1 MRWWSSFSYSLKS
14 LFTRKQWDAQLAEEV
29 RTHVEMAT
37 EANIAQGMSPRE
49 ARFAALREFGNV
61 VATQERTRD
70 ERGWVWLEQL
80 CHDTGYAFRNLRKS
94 PGFALVVIFTL
105 TAGIGCNTAC
115 FSLLNSLLLR
125 PLAYPNSD
133 RIVFLAES
141 PPGEISYDSNGA
153 SFARWQENDDLFE
166 QLGGYHLRG
175 TTLTGRDHPRP
186 VHLTETTAGL
196 FEIFSARL
204 AQGRGFHRSEYQ
216 PGRGHVAVISHE
228 FWQQQLGGDLD
239 ILGAQLVFD
248 GVGHEV
254 IGVLEPWAF
263 PYDNAIF
270 VPSDVLLNEAKRAPG
285 SDYDMSTFALLNPDV
300 DRGPAQTRL
309 QSTRG
314 AHPDSYLP
322 EQRDWRDTIQSWRDA
337 SYGTYKPAFMM
348 TALVVAAILLI
359 ACVNITNLALARNR
373 ARSGEIALRLALG
386 ASTSRIVRQLL
397 TETMLLATLGGL
409 LGAVTG
415 VALFQGFTRWT
426 NMDMLRF
433 VETSLDYRVLL
444 FATAA
449 TVLSGLV
456 CGLLPAL
463 RCARPGINTH
473 LKEGQQ
479 GVATGKRRRLQSGL
493 VIAECAC
500 TVALLIMA
508 VLLLRSLQNVAASD
522 PGFTR
527 EGVLYFSL
535 SAPAERTPDADSS
548 ARFTDEVIAQLHR
561 IPGVAAAGA
570 TSAVPMSK
578 VEYRT
583 EAVRRITQDLDAVGL
598 TVGID
603 SVSPGYFNTLQIPL
617 LRGRPLTAAD
627 NQAAAPRA
635 ALVNS
640 RLADL
645 LFENEPALGSP
656 IVWRGEQWEIVGI
669 VGDTARYHLGH
680 DPIPQLFVAQA
691 RLSLP
696 MSYVLRAHVDP
707 MSLIKSVRA
716 AVEEAH
722 PGLALTNLHRLSDR
736 ADGSMGLRRIFLSI
750 FGLFACVGLAL
761 AAMGVFGLMT
771 YTAAQRMREM
781 GIRIALGA
789 TTRNIMNLI
798 LGDSLRLIG
807 LGLLAGT
814 VLAAVGSRLL
824 QSQLYAI
831 NHFDPVSYLLAVATL
846 AATGTLASL
855 LPAWRAARADP
866 IAVLRAE

>member
-1 MRWWSSFSYSLKS
+1 MR
-14 LFTRKQWDAQLAEEV
+14 LFRRFLALFQRRRFESEMEEEI
-29 RTHVEMAT
+29 RLHREHRIEQAID
-37 EANIAQGMSPRE
+37 NGMSRE
-49 ARFAALREFGNV
+49 EAERAANRQMGALD
-61 VATQERTRD
+61 VAKESARD
-70 ERGWVWLEQL
+70 EHGFLWLEHLKQ
-80 CHDTGYAFRNLRKS
+80 DIGYAWRGLRKS
-94 PGFALVVIFTL
+94 PGYALVVIFTL

-125 PLAYPNSD
+125 PLAYPNAD

-153 SFARWQENDDLFE
+153 SFARWQENDDMFE

-204 AQGRGFHRSEYQ
+204 SQGRSFHRAEHQ
-216 PGRGHVAVISHE
+216 PGRSHVAVISHE

-254 IGVLEPWAF
+254 IGVLEPRAF

-270 VPSDVLLNEAKRAPG
+270 VPSDVLHNEAKCAPG

-300 DRGPAQTRL
+300 DLGPAQTRL
-309 QSTRG
+309 QSKRG
-314 AHPDSYLP
+314 AYPDSYLP
-322 EQRDWRDTIQSWRDA
+322 EQRDWRDTIQSWRDV

-359 ACVNITNLALARNR
+359 ACVNITNLTLARNR

-386 ASTSRIVRQLL
+386 ASTSRIVGQLL
-397 TETMLLATLGGL
+397 TETMLMAIPGGL

-426 NMDMLRF
+426 NMDSLRI
-433 VETSLDYRVLL
+433 VETSFDYRVML
-444 FATAA
+444 FATGA
-449 TVLSGLV
+449 TVLAGLV

-473 LKEGQQ
+473 LKEGRQ

-500 TVALLIMA
+500 TVALLITA

-548 ARFTDEVIAQLHR
+548 ARFTDEVVAQLHR
-561 IPGVAAAGA
+561 IPGVVAAGA

-583 EAVRRITQDLDAVGL
+583 EAVRRITQDPDAAGL

-603 SVSPGYFNTLQIPL
+603 CVAPGYFDTLQIPL
-617 LRGRPLTAAD
+617 LQGRALTAAD

-640 RLADL
+640 RLAEL

-656 IVWRGEQWEIVGI
+656 IIWRGEQWEIVGI
-669 VGDTARYHLGH
+669 VSDTARYYLGH

-691 RLSLP
+691 RLPLP
-696 MSYVLRAHVDP
+696 MSYVLRAQVDP

-716 AVEEAH
+716 AVEETH
-722 PGLALTNLHRLSDR
+722 PGLALTNLRRLSDR
-736 ADGSMGLRRIFLSI
+736 ADGSMGLRRIFLST
-750 FGLFACVGLAL
+750 FGLFAGVGLAL

-771 YTAAQRMREM
+771 YTAAQRTREM

-807 LGLLAGT
+807 HGLLAGI
-814 VLAAVGSRLL
+814 VLAAAGSRLL

-831 NHFDPVSYLLAVATL
+831 NNLDPVSYLLAVATL
-846 AATGTLASL
+846 AATGTFASL